1 MDYRI
6 LGSLEVCARGR
17 ALELGGVKQRALLAI
32 LLLHANEPVSV
43 DTLIDGV
50 RGERLPPTAHK
61 TLQGYVSRLRK
72 TLENGGDRADTTA
85 DGVLATRGRGYL
97 LRVEEGELDLDR
109 FRGLVEQGRD
119 ALAAGDP
126 ATAASVLRAGL
137 GLWRGPPL
145 ADLGYEAFAQP
156 AIAQLEELQLDALE
170 ERVEADLALGRDR
183 ELVGELRALVER
195 HPLRERLR
203 GQLMLALYRCGR
215 QAEALEVYQ
224 EFRRALSEQLGLD
237 PGPGLQRSSSPSS
250 TGTPGSGTPSDKRA
264 ASRPAAGR
272 PAPTR
277 SNVGLRRPQLAVG
290 AALLAALA
298 IAGAVVALGGGAAT
312 PVRAIV
318 GDSVGAISPSGDAIS
333 TDVPFGSSPSAMATG
348 AGAVWVSNY
357 NAGTVSRIDPA
368 TRALVQ
374 TIQSGSTPSGI
385 AVGAGAVWV
394 ANDFADTVS
403 RIDPAVD
410 TVVQTIPVGN
420 APSGVAVG
428 DGSVWVSNSSDGT
441 LSRIAATTGAVI
453 DTIALGGDP
462 TGLAAGLGALW
473 VSDSANGRVL
483 RVDPLTGQVA
493 QSISVGTGPSAIT
506 VGYGSVWVA
515 NSLDGTVS
523 RIDPQTDHVTATIPV
538 GNGPSAIVP
547 GAGGVWVANEF
558 GESVSRVDPATNT
571 VARTVALAGRPRG
584 LAIATGLVWVSAQDA
599 GTGHRGGTLT
609 VMSNGGFGSLDPAS
623 PNVQIPSGLT
633 LSTTN
638 DGLTAFRRVGGSDG
652 TQLVPD
658 LAVSLPA
665 PIDGGTTYTFQL
677 HRGIRYSN
685 GQPVRPEDFLRTF
698 ERLFALEA
706 GVNSPGYLYEDLE
719 GGAVCV
725 AHRTRCDLSRA
736 IVTDDRANTI
746 TFHLVGPDPEF
757 LDKLAGVAV
766 VAVPATTPIRDLGTQ
781 PLPATG
787 PYEIASDTGR
797 EVRFV
802 RNPYFREWSHAAQPA
817 GYPDQIVWR
826 IGASPE
832 AAVTAVEQGRA
843 DYTLDPPPAD
853 RLNEVQT
860 RFASQLHIN
869 PSDLTVGWTL
879 NTRVAPFNNLNV
891 RRALNYAV
899 DRAKIATVLGQ
910 DSRPTCQL
918 LPPYI
923 PGYRPSCPYTSGAN
937 AASASRA
944 PDLAKAQTLIAAS
957 RTRGA
962 RITVWSQGAP
972 PIITNGAADAISR
985 YFVALLDRLGYR
997 ATLKTIALTNT
1008 SYQPWDSRLK
1018 IQDSLG
1024 FEFAAYPAASQF
1036 LGPPY
1041 TSCASFIP
1049 ASPNNANVSELCD
1062 HQLDT
1067 TVRRAV
1073 AAETAGSPTATA
1085 LWTQADRRVTND
1097 APAVELATPSTTDL
1111 VSHRVGDYQYNPQQ
1125 ESVLIDQLWVH

>member
-1 MDYRI
+1 
-6 LGSLEVCARGR
+6 V
-17 ALELGGVKQRALLAI
+17 GVVA
-32 LLLHANEPVSV
+32 
-43 DTLIDGV
+43 
-50 RGERLPPTAHK
+50 
-61 TLQGYVSRLRK
+61 
-72 TLENGGDRADTTA
+72 
-85 DGVLATRGRGYL
+85 
-97 LRVEEGELDLDR
+97 
-109 FRGLVEQGRD
+109 
-119 ALAAGDP
+119 
-126 ATAASVLRAGL
+126 
-137 GLWRGPPL
+137 
-145 ADLGYEAFAQP
+145 
-156 AIAQLEELQLDALE
+156 
-170 ERVEADLALGRDR
+170 
-183 ELVGELRALVER
+183 
-195 HPLRERLR
+195 
-203 GQLMLALYRCGR
+203 
-215 QAEALEVYQ
+215 
-224 EFRRALSEQLGLD
+224 
-237 PGPGLQRSSSPSS
+237 
-250 TGTPGSGTPSDKRA
+250 
-264 ASRPAAGR
+264 
-272 PAPTR
+272 
-277 SNVGLRRPQLAVG
+277 
-290 AALLAALA
+290 
-298 IAGAVVALGGGAAT
+298 ALGGGGAPSA
-312 PVRAIV
+312 RAV
-318 GDSVGAISPSGDAIS
+318 AGDSVGAISPSGGAITS
-333 TDVPFGSSPSAMATG
+333 DVPVGSSPSAMASG

-394 ANDFADTVS
+394 ANNFADTVS

-410 TVVQTIPVGN
+410 RVVQTIPVGN

-428 DGSVWVSNSSDGT
+428 NGAVWVSNSSDGT
-441 LSRIAATTGAVI
+441 LSRIAAATGTVRN
-453 DTIALGGDP
+453 TIALGGDP

-473 VSDSANGRVL
+473 VSDSADGRVL
-483 RVDPLTGQVA
+483 RVDPLTDQVA

-523 RIDPQTDHVTATIPV
+523 RIDPRTDQVAATIPV
-538 GNGPSAIVP
+538 GNGPSAIAP
-547 GAGGVWVANEF
+547 GIGGVWVANEF
-558 GESVSRVDPATNT
+558 GESVSRVDPATNA
-571 VARTVALAGRPRG
+571 VAQTVALAGRPDG
-584 LAIATGLVWVSAQDA
+584 LAVATGLVWVSAQDA
-599 GTGHRGGTLT
+599 GTHHKGGTLS
-609 VMSNGGFGSLDPAS
+609 VMSSGGFGSLDPAS
-623 PNVQIPSGLT
+623 PNVQIPSALM
-633 LSTTN
+633 LPMTN
-638 DGLTAFRRVGGSDG
+638 DGLTAFRRAGGSDG

-677 HRGIRYSN
+677 RRGIRYSN
-685 GQPVRPEDFLRTF
+685 GQSVRPEDFLRAF

-719 GGAVCV
+719 GGAVCI
-725 AHRTRCDLSRA
+725 AHRARCDLSRA
-736 IVTDDRANTI
+736 IVIDDRANAI

-766 VAVPATTPIRDLGTQ
+766 VAVPANTPLRDLGTQ

-787 PYEIASDTGR
+787 PYEIASDTRR

-817 GYPDQIVWR
+817 GYPDQIIWR

-832 AAVTAVEQGRA
+832 AAVTAVEHGRA

-860 RFASQLHIN
+860 RFASQLHVN
-869 PSDLTVGWTL
+869 PSDLTVGWTV

-891 RRALNYAV
+891 RRALNDAV
-899 DRAKIATVLGQ
+899 DRTKIAAILGQ

-923 PGYRPSCPYTSGAN
+923 PGYRPYCPYTSDAN
-937 AASASRA
+937 AAGVWRA
-944 PDLAKAQTLIAAS
+944 PDLAKARALIAAS

-972 PIITNGAADAISR
+972 PIITSSAADAISR
-985 YFVALLDRLGYR
+985 YLVALLDRLGYR
-997 ATLKTIALTNT
+997 ATLKIVALSDT
-1008 SYQPWDSRLK
+1008 SYQPWDSRQR

-1024 FEFAAYPAASQF
+1024 FEFAAYPAASQL

-1041 TSCASFIP
+1041 TSCTSFVP
-1049 ASPNNANVSELCD
+1049 ASPDNANVPELCD

-1067 TVRRAV
+1067 TVRRAL

-1085 LWTQADRRVTND
+1085 LWTRADRRLTND

-1111 VSHRVGDYQYNPQQ
+1111 VSHRVGDYLYNPQQ